1 MPLPSR
7 PLSLSRSRPL
17 SPSPL
22 RRLTPHSSLL
32 TPLAAACLLGALTA
46 GCSWSRY
53 DDVVEKS
60 PIVLLNR
67 PKDLSDGF
75 GTSLATARVGSEVTL
90 LVGGAPLTSG
100 GAEFDLGTGDSPT
113 LEARDTGHC
122 LGSDVPCYFSSSPV
136 ALARAQGPGKEPEA
150 LCFVD
155 GAGTASKD
163 TGVVVRCTDDVE
175 YALDIPTV
183 AQNLL
188 TFSINNS
195 QPTPFRFGADH
206 GPDPALLASADEE
219 SAVWYYPPLS
229 KKLVDIPNPASSTGK
244 WEKPQ
249 MRTLAVA
256 RVGADSRLL
265 AVGTPFDGSVR
276 LFFAAD
282 GVTPSYVGCLGGTSG
297 FGRAFAAG
305 PVVAGAKDD
314 ELVISDDSIVYVFDA
329 AKLSTLV
336 PTAGADCTLGA
347 LPAGSLVTSFTCGST
362 KNISDCDGS
371 EFGAALAVGDLD
383 GDGDGEVVVG
393 APSMTVR
400 HKSRAGALIIYDVDP
415 PKAST
420 NHLYDFKDI
429 AFLSSA
435 DEDDQLGRS
444 IALPDLGDRQLLVAG
459 APGGGK
465 TALFYCPSFL
475 PAELAGERCK

>member
-1 MPLPSR
+1 LNV
-7 PLSLSRSRPL
+7 
-17 SPSPL
+17 
-22 RRLTPHSSLL
+22 
-32 TPLAAACLLGALTA
+32 

-53 DDVVEKS
+53 DDIVENS

-67 PKDLSDGF
+67 PKELSAGF
-75 GTSLATARVGSEVTL
+75 GSSLATAKVGDDVTL
-90 LVGGAPLTSG
+90 LVGGVPLTSG
-100 GAEFDLGTGDSPT
+100 AAEFGLGTSDSPT

-122 LGSDVPCYFSSSPV
+122 MGSDAPCYFSPTPV
-136 ALARAQGPGKEPEA
+136 ALARAQGPGKKPED

-155 GAGTASKD
+155 GAGTASGD
-163 TGVVVRCTDDVE
+163 TGIALRCTDDVE

-183 AQNLL
+183 DQKLL
-188 TFSINNS
+188 TFSINNA
-195 QPTPFRFGADH
+195 QPTAFRFGADH

-229 KKLVDIPNPASSTGK
+229 KSFIDIPNPAASPTKSGAQP
-244 WEKPQ
+244 WDKPES
-249 MRTLAVA
+249 RNLAIA
-256 RVGADSRLL
+256 RIGAESRLL
-265 AVGTPFDGSVR
+265 AVGLPDQGAVR

-282 GVTPSYVGCLGGTSG
+282 GVNPSYIGCLGGTSH

-305 PVVAGAKDD
+305 PVVAGDKDD
-314 ELVISDDSIVYVFDA
+314 ELVISDASIVYVFDA
-329 AKLSTLV
+329 AKLATLV
-336 PTAGADCTLGA
+336 PTAETDCTLGA
-347 LPAGSLVTSFTCGST
+347 LPEGSLVTSFTCGST
-362 KNISDCDGS
+362 KNISDCDVS

-400 HKSRAGALIIYDVDP
+400 HTSRAGALIIYDVDP
-415 PKAST
+415 PKAGSMD
-420 NHLYDFKDI
+420 HLYDFKDI

-435 DEDDQLGRS
+435 EPDDQLGRS

-475 PAELAGERCK
+475 PPKLAGARCQ

>member
-1 MPLPSR
+1 MPPLLLP
-7 PLSLSRSRPL
+7 PLF
-17 SPSPL
+17 PSSL
-22 RRLTPHSSLL
+22 RRLTPNPSLL
-32 TPLAAACLLGALTA
+32 TPSLAVALAALSA

-53 DDVVEKS
+53 DDVVKNS

-67 PKDLSDGF
+67 PKDLANGF
-75 GTSLATARVGSEVTL
+75 GTSLATGKVGSEVTL

-100 GAEFDLGTGDSPT
+100 GAEFELGTGDSPT

-122 LGSDVPCYFSSSPV
+122 LGSDAPCYFSSSPV
-136 ALARAQGPGKEPEA
+136 ALGRAKGPGKQPED

-163 TGVVVRCTDDVE
+163 TGIVVRCTDDVE
-175 YALDIPTV
+175 YTLDMPVV
-183 AQNLL
+183 AQKRLQ
-188 TFSINNS
+188 FSIDNT
-195 QPTPFRFGADH
+195 QPTAFYFGADH
-206 GPDPALLASADEE
+206 GPDPALLASAQEE
-219 SAVWYYPPLS
+219 SAVWYYPSLS
-229 KKLVDIPNPASSTGK
+229 RSFVDVPNPAASNGK
-244 WEKPQ
+244 WEALEISEV
-249 MRTLAVA
+249 RTLAVA

-265 AVGTPFDGSVR
+265 AVGTPSLGSVR
-276 LFFAAD
+276 LFFAPD
-282 GVTPSYVGCLGGTSG
+282 GATPSYVGCLGGTSG
-297 FGRAFAAG
+297 FGRAFATG
-305 PVVAGAKDD
+305 PVVKGDKDD

-329 AKLSTLV
+329 AKLATLA
-336 PTAGADCTLGA
+336 PTADTDCSLGA
-347 LPAGSLVTSFTCGST
+347 LPEGSLVTSFTCGST
-362 KNISDCDGS
+362 KNISGCEAS

-400 HKSRAGALIIYDVDP
+400 HKSRAGALIIYDVEP
-415 PKAST
+415 PKAAT
-420 NHLYDFKDI
+420 DHLYDFKDI

-444 IALPDLGDRQLLVAG
+444 IALPDLGDRQLLAAG